1 MLEESSALGGISR
14 TVVHGDCRIDIG
26 GHRFF
31 SKSKEVND
39 LWTRLMP
46 IQGSPAKDDILLHRS
61 CHVEAGGPDP
71 ERVDRVMLRRR
82 RISRIYYLRHFFDY
96 PISVYTVFGW
106 TDKHLPVRAWGPDAV
121 FDAEEQAVRILG
133 QTGGGRMRCVSLH
146 ARHDHLLAL
155 PHARPVGGDGN
166 HRLPVVLFPSCHR
179 LSACARGRYALVCDG
194 HLRQAH
200 LHPAVGGADFGS
212 HADPE
217 RRLVEEG
224 DDDAGLWTGACR
236 LLAPVD
242 GAQQACVRNGGIDND
257 FGHEPLCVQLGASGR
272 TAAVRRESEGTGVH
286 EEI

>member
-1 MLEESSALGGISR
+1 MKTAIVIGAGPAGLTAAHELVAKGEGAWRILVLEESSALGGISR

-26 GHRFF
+26 GR
-31 SKSKEVND
+31 
-39 LWTRLMP
+39 
-46 IQGSPAKDDILLHRS
+46 
-61 CHVEAGGPDP
+61 
-71 ERVDRVMLRRR
+71 
-82 RISRIYYLRHFFDY
+82 
-96 PISVYTVFGW
+96 
-106 TDKHLPVRAWGPDAV
+106 GPDAV

-146 ARHDHLLAL
+146 AGHDHLLAL

-166 HRLPVVLFPSCHR
+166 HRLPVVLFPSCLR

-200 LHPAVGGADFGS
+200 LHPVVGGSDFGS

-224 DDDAGLWTGACR
+224 DDDVGLWTGACR
-236 LLAPVD
+236 LFAPVD

-272 TAAVRRESEGTGVH
+272 TAAVRRKSEGTGVH